1 MLVDGRYVIFWTRQN
16 PPSMTQIFKFHKLN
30 TINNFYFFI
39 ILYDSISYAS
49 QMDIYQEIK
58 KKYGLLL
65 HYTPIFHFFRNE
77 WTFFLKMCHFVKCY
91 SIWTNQLAQG
101 SDQFP
106 LFTQRDNLFITLY
119 FFIWW
124 HVQQRSFF
132 KWKNVTAWK
141 STKITIDA
149 LISEKMFPWDR
160 LFSST
165 LLHTTSAHIENKPK
179 LILVDFYWNS
189 GTVT

>member
-1 MLVDGRYVIFWTRQN
+1 
-16 PPSMTQIFKFHKLN
+16 
-30 TINNFYFFI
+30 
-39 ILYDSISYAS
+39 
-49 QMDIYQEIK
+49 
-58 KKYGLLL
+58 
-65 HYTPIFHFFRNE
+65 
-77 WTFFLKMCHFVKCY
+77 MCHFVKCY

-132 KWKNVTAWK
+132 KWNNVTAWK

-149 LISEKMFPWDR
+149 LISEKNVSLRPTVLIYTSSYHLSTYRKQTKINFGRILLKQWNRNIVTPWMVTLIVSWARNKALCCNDMSAR
-160 LFSST
+160 RERVISTEEIQFSHKPAKV
-165 LLHTTSAHIENKPK
+165 LLTEKERSQPK
-179 LILVDFYWNS
+179 WPNPKYLLILC
-189 GTVT
+189 TR